1 MGGLGRRRLFQS
13 ALLGAF
19 GLAAAPGRA
28 EEAPRATK
36 IVYHLVDAERV
47 GLALGNL
54 RNHVTGS
61 GGPGAARFA
70 CVVLGPAL
78 KTFRRAGGDLAAAE
92 DMRARIAEGV
102 VFYACANTLKAQGW
116 TLADLQPGFQLAE
129 RGGVTLIADLQA
141 QGYAYLRP

>member
-1 MGGLGRRRLFQS
+1 MAGLGRRLAIKS
-13 ALLGAF
+13 ALLAGF

-28 EEAPRATK
+28 NSARASR

-54 RNHVTGS
+54 RNHVAGA

-78 KTFRRAGGDLAAAE
+78 KVFRRAGGDLAAAE
-92 DMRARIAEGV
+92 DLRDRRTEGV
-102 VFYACANTLKAQGW
+102 AFYACANTLAALKW
-116 TLADLQPGFQLAE
+116 TLDDLQPGFQLAE
-129 RGGVTLIADLQA
+129 QGGVTLLADLQA
-141 QGYAYLRP
+141 QGYAYIRP

>member
-1 MGGLGRRRLFQS
+1 MSALGRRGLFKS
-13 ALLGAF
+13 ALFGAF

-28 EEAPRATK
+28 ADASRASK

-54 RNHVTGS
+54 RNHVAGS

-78 KTFRRAGGDLAAAE
+78 KTFRRVGGDLGAAE
-92 DMRARIAEGV
+92 DMRGRIADGV
-102 VFYACANTLKAQGW
+102 VFYACANTLRAQGW

-129 RGGVTLIADLQA
+129 RGGVTLIADLQV

>member
-1 MGGLGRRRLFQS
+1 MGGLGRRLLVKS
-13 ALLGAF
+13 ALLAGF

-28 EEAPRATK
+28 EPARATK

-47 GLALGNL
+47 AMALGNL
-54 RNHVTGS
+54 RNHVAGA
-61 GGPGAARFA
+61 GGPGVSAFA

-78 KTFRRAGGDLAAAE
+78 RAFRREGGDLAAAE
-92 DMRARIAEGV
+92 DMRARLGEGV
-102 VFYACANTLKAQGW
+102 RFYACANTLAAQKW